1 MAGRILIY
9 IPNIITV
16 LRILLVMP
24 IGWLMWQDR
33 YPEACILMVVAG
45 VSDAIDGY
53 LARRFNWMTKLG
65 ATLDPLADKLLVAVV
80 FIVFTLQGLIPL
92 WIAII
97 VLVRDFVIVT
107 GATVYK
113 LLYEE
118 IKISPTFL
126 SKANTA
132 VQLVTLILLM
142 IAELELGQ
150 LSDLALQLANPW
162 CFYALAILGVSSGV
176 DYVIAW
182 GNKAF
187 RESKKRRRYSL
198 RKQGS

>member
-1 MAGRILIY
+1 MIY
-9 IPNIITV
+9 IPNIIT
-16 LRILLVMP
+16 LIRIALVVP
-24 IGWLMWQDR
+24 IGWLMWEDR
-33 YPEACILMVVAG
+33 YPEACALMVVAG
-45 VSDAIDGY
+45 VSDALDGY

-92 WIAII
+92 WIALI
-97 VLVRDFVIVT
+97 VLVRDFVIVA

-113 LLYEE
+113 VLYEE
-118 IKISPTFL
+118 IKIAPTFL

-132 VQLVTLILLM
+132 MQLVTLILLM
-142 IAELELGQ
+142 VAELEVGQ
-150 LSDLALQLANPW
+150 LSVLSINFANPW

-187 RESKKRRRYSL
+187 RESKKRRRLSL

>member
-1 MAGRILIY
+1 MIY
-9 IPNIITV
+9 IPNIIT
-16 LRILLVMP
+16 LIRIALVVP
-24 IGWLMWQDR
+24 IGWLMWEDR
-33 YPEACILMVVAG
+33 YPEACALMVVAG
-45 VSDAIDGY
+45 VSDALDGY

-92 WIAII
+92 WIALI
-97 VLVRDFVIVT
+97 VLVRDFVIVA

-113 LLYEE
+113 VLYEE
-118 IKISPTFL
+118 IKIAPTFL

-132 VQLVTLILLM
+132 MQLVTLILLM
-142 IAELELGQ
+142 VAELEVGQ
-150 LSDLALQLANPW
+150 RSALSINLANPW

-187 RESKKRRRYSL
+187 RESKKRRRLSL